1 VVFWEDVEPN
11 LTPRLSDAVAR
22 AYDVFGKYK
31 LSGTIVHCDC
41 SVCMSADVARQLSSL
56 PLSEINASLLAEY
69 TNSAHGY
76 DTETIEPE
84 FKHFLPRYL
93 DLIANC
99 DPPSHIG
106 LETCLVRLQGYRERW
121 PKAEIEAVDAFFDA
135 FVAASVDQ
143 LRLLEWPVGLRL
155 DFDMGEVLGMVVLAG
170 GDLERVLAVFDASPD
185 PQAAVHM
192 ASMRLDVGVRRGR
205 SHFENAHYSDFPEA
219 ATRIGEWLMR
229 EEVADR
235 IVAAHESLDDP
246 DYDDIL
252 NLALG

>member
-1 VVFWEDVEPN
+1 MFWEDVEPI
-11 LTPRLSDAVAR
+11 LTPRLSEAIAK
-22 AYDVFGKYK
+22 AYDVFGKYR

-41 SVCMSADVARQLSSL
+41 SVCMSAEVAAKLSSL
-56 PLSEINASLLAEY
+56 PVKHIDASLLAEY

-76 DTETIEPE
+76 DAETIEPQ
-84 FKHFLPRYL
+84 FKHFVPRYFE
-93 DLIANC
+93 LIASC
-99 DPPSHIG
+99 DPPSHLG
-106 LETCLVRLQGYRERW
+106 LETCLARLCGYRERW

-143 LRLLEWPVGLRL
+143 LGLLEWPVGMRL
-155 DFDMGEVLGMVVLAG
+155 EFDMGEVLGMIVLAG
-170 GDLERVLAVFDASPD
+170 GDLERALAVFGSSPD

-205 SHFENAHYSDFPEA
+205 SFFQNAHYADFPEA

-229 EEVADR
+229 DEVADR
-235 IVAAHESLDDP
+235 IIAAHELLDDP
-246 DYDDIL
+246 GYDDIL

>member
-1 VVFWEDVEPN
+1 MVFWEDVEPN
-11 LTPRLSDAVAR
+11 LAPRLGDAVAK

-93 DLIANC
+93 DWIANC

-121 PKAEIEAVDAFFDA
+121 PKAACYRDAVPAWKLHLPAAVRSCPLIEACELYGA
-135 FVAASVDQ
+135 
-143 LRLLEWPVGLRL
+143 R
-155 DFDMGEVLGMVVLAG
+155 
-170 GDLERVLAVFDASPD
+170 
-185 PQAAVHM
+185 QARHRAH
-192 ASMRLDVGVRRGR
+192 AKTCPHSESEGNCRR
-205 SHFENAHYSDFPEA
+205 
-219 ATRIGEWLMR
+219 
-229 EEVADR
+229 
-235 IVAAHESLDDP
+235 
-246 DYDDIL
+246 
-252 NLALG
+252 